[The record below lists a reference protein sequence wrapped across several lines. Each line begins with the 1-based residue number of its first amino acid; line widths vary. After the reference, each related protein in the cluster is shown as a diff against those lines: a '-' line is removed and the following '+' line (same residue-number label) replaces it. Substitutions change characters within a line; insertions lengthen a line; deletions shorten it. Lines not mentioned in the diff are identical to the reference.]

1 MYGGEVSEGG
11 GMVRGRRVAG
21 RRKEGEEEREEGDEI

>member
-1 MYGGEVSEGG
+1 MDEEAGEGG

-21 RRKEGEEEREEGDEI
+21 GMKEGEEETEEGDEI